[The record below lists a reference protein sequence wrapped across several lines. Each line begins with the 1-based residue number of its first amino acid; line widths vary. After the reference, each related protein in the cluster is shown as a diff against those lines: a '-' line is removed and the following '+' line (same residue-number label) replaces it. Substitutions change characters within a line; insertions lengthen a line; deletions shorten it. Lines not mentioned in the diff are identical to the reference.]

1 MKTKSTFNTLRKI
14 FFAALVPFLAV
25 SLVNCG
31 GGSSAGPVAQVK
43 APTTLIQDFIAKHT
57 TMVDSSLVDLYV
69 KDEQP
74 TVEAAV
80 NRTIGEK
87 KETGELEKLQ
97 HLQFD
102 FSNLQITVVGQKEG
116 YINDR
121 PRKLMKV
128 SVSGSYVMKQE
139 NEAKTIPANDSI
151 VLEMVDNSWKVT
163 EKVDPFKTYQ
173 YNKGNG

>member
-1 MKTKSTFNTLRKI
+1 MKESSTVNILRKI
-14 FFAALVPFLAV
+14 FFAGLVLFLAV

-31 GGSSAGPVAQVK
+31 GGSSSGPAQVK
-43 APTTLIQDFIAKHT
+43 APTALIQDFIAKHT
-57 TMVDSSLVDLYV
+57 TMVDTSLVDYYV
-69 KDEQP
+69 EDEQP
-74 TVEAAV
+74 TVAAAV
-80 NRTIGEK
+80 NRTIDEK

-97 HLQFD
+97 QMQFD
-102 FSNLQITVVGQKEG
+102 FSNLQIRVVGQKEG

-139 NEAKTIPANDSI
+139 NGAKTVPANDSI

-163 EKVDPFKTYQ
+163 EKVDPFKKYQ
-173 YNKGNG
+173 YNKSHG